1 MARSLPEPVLAQARP
16 ASNATTL
23 RWPVLLQPYFLL
35 SLLTVLTLFGVYL
48 VRPTVR
54 IDMGGDLDSAFL
66 RNFNGREIDADGTIE
81 QFSWSPGA
89 DVLTVPGARR
99 GLWIAT
105 LRAADGARPHV
116 LAEAAVAVND
126 IRVDMPRRTS
136 DSILVKLPPELATA
150 ETLTFSL
157 VSPLTGGAEPPR
169 DIVGSVELAPARTYR
184 WSRDESTIV
193 LPNLGRGAWKVS
205 LGIVTAHPDG
215 ASLGAQIFANDRL
228 LTTLPDSATSRR
240 IHILVPAETTGGG
253 DLALAIRSK
262 IFNDPRPL
270 GVFVA
275 DAAITPAGGS
285 AVGTALPPLNV
296 LGTSLLVVLGLYSCL
311 ALLGFSQPQRRF
323 PWALLATS
331 LVLLLGAW
339 ALAQHRFPSSF
350 MLPRLAWLSLWSVLL
365 LLALRPFTT
374 WLLRV
379 AKVPQSPAFVSL
391 LLLCFFVS
399 YWLKALGVLYPYFVA
414 IDVHWHMTRAAWIWD
429 GMLPTLYG
437 TSSPLNE
444 STMPT
449 AEWGENRPVIP
460 YSPYYHMFAAFFA
473 FSPLGM
479 DTTANMVSLL
489 LDSSRV
495 ILIALLALKAGLNA
509 RTALFAAATYAV
521 LPVAFLLHSWGNVPT
536 TMGLWLALVTTTFIV
551 AFWERLHERWAI
563 GLLSFGLCFTFLI
576 YTVTGVFMGL
586 YLVLFTLLVW
596 LNARRGGA
604 WRQLQ
609 AGLKPLWIATS
620 SAMAAALVLF
630 YGQYIWPILEQTV
643 PYMGTVFT
651 QGPQSVG
658 VERPPFGQY
667 MAAYIPHLDYH
678 IWPGDYLF
686 YGVAIPMLF
695 TIPGYFALRGRPLI
709 WISFSAWLTVA
720 VLFMFAGYRISMVDK
735 QLFYMLPVMCICWA
749 IYAERYWQRGRWG
762 RLLIIIV
769 LLFSLATA
777 LDQWV
782 LRIVTSPVVG

>member
-1 MARSLPEPVLAQARP
+1 MARSVSDSAVAGVRP
-16 ASNATTL
+16 TSRAAFL
-23 RWPVLLQPYFLL
+23 RWPLFQPYLLL
-35 SLLTVLTLFGVYL
+35 SLLTVLVLCAVYL

-54 IDMGGDLDSAFL
+54 IDMGGDFDSAFL
-66 RNFNGREIDADGTIE
+66 RNFNGREIDADGAIE
-81 QFSWSPGA
+81 RFAWAAGTETLS
-89 DVLTVPGARR
+89 VPGGRS
-99 GLWIAT
+99 GVWIAT
-105 LRAADGARPHV
+105 LRAAEGIRPNA
-116 LAEAAVAVND
+116 LSEAAVAIND
-126 IRVDMPRRTS
+126 IRVDMPRRTN
-136 DSILVKLPPELATA
+136 DSIVVKLPPELASA
-150 ETLTFSL
+150 ETLRFSL
-157 VSPLTGGAEPPR
+157 VSPLVGGAEPPR
-169 DIVGSVELAPARTYR
+169 DMIGSVELAPARTYR
-184 WSRDESTIV
+184 WSRDDSAIV
-193 LPNLGRGAWKVS
+193 LPNLGRGAWNVS
-205 LGIVTAHPDG
+205 LGVVTAHPDS
-215 ASLGAQIFANDRL
+215 APLNAQIFANDRL
-228 LTTLPDSATSRR
+228 LATLPDSAASRR
-240 IHILVPAETTGGG
+240 IHLLVPTETTGGG
-253 DLALAIRSK
+253 DLELAIRSRT
-262 IFNDPRPL
+262 FNDPRPL

-275 DAAITPAGGS
+275 DATIRPAGSTAIGS
-285 AVGTALPPLNV
+285 ALPPLNV
-296 LGTSLLVVLGLYSCL
+296 LGTSLMVVLGLYSCL
-311 ALLGFSQPQRRF
+311 ALLGYGQPQRRF
-323 PWALLATS
+323 PWALLATA

-339 ALAQHRFPSSF
+339 ALTQYRFPAGF

-365 LLALRPFTT
+365 LLALRPFTS

-379 AKVPQSPAFVSL
+379 AKVPQPPAFVNL

-399 YWLKALGVLYPYFVA
+399 YWLKALGMLYPYFVA

-429 GMLPTLYG
+429 GTLPTLYG
-437 TSSPLNE
+437 INSPLNE

-479 DTTANMVSLL
+479 DMTANMVSLL
-489 LDSSRV
+489 FDSSRI

-509 RTALFAAATYAV
+509 RTTLLAAATFAV

-536 TMGLWLALVTTTFIV
+536 TMGLWLTLIATTFIV

-563 GLLSFGLCFTFLI
+563 GLLAFGLCFTFLI

-586 YLVLFTLLVW
+586 YLLIFTALVW
-596 LNARRGGA
+596 LNARRGGE
-604 WRQLQ
+604 WHQLL
-609 AGLKPLWIATS
+609 AGLKPLWIAAG
-620 SAMAAALVLF
+620 SAMAAALLLF
-630 YGQYIWPILEQTV
+630 YGQYIWPIIEQTV

-695 TIPGYFALRGRPLI
+695 TIPGYFALRDRPLI
-709 WISFSAWLTVA
+709 CISFSAWLTVA
-720 VLFMFAGYRISMVDK
+720 VLFLFAGYRISMVDK

-762 RLLIIIV
+762 KLLIITV

-782 LRIVTSPVVG
+782 LRIVTSPVTS